1 MTLEYEPIIA
11 AKKPQLKT
19 IRVKRSRRL
28 GQSIDTARRAANDQ
42 EQESEVIPKTE
53 VEVLYDENQ
62 DLRHQIVN
70 MVDVFEQ
77 YLKVATLKESAE
89 RMQGKSSGQC
99 DDETVNGG
107 LVPQS
112 VQDSDQYKP
121 VMDMNSTSVPFIPQD
136 SKL

>member
-11 AKKPQLKT
+11 VKKPQLKT

-28 GQSIDTARRAANDQ
+28 GQSIDTARQANDQ
-42 EQESEVIPKTE
+42 EQEREAIPKTE
-53 VEVLYDENQ
+53 LELLYDENQ
-62 DLRHQIVN
+62 DLRQQIVN

-99 DDETVNGG
+99 DDDTVNGG

-112 VQDSDQYKP
+112 VQESDQYKP
-121 VMDMNSTSVPFIPQD
+121 ELDMNQTNVPLIPQD

>member
-11 AKKPQLKT
+11 VKKPQLKT

-28 GQSIDTARRAANDQ
+28 GQSIDTARQANDQ
-42 EQESEVIPKTE
+42 EQEREAIPKTE
-53 VEVLYDENQ
+53 LELLYDENQ
-62 DLRHQIVN
+62 DLRQQIVN

-99 DDETVNGG
+99 DDDTVNGG

-112 VQDSDQYKP
+112 V
-121 VMDMNSTSVPFIPQD
+121 
-136 SKL
+136 